1 MRTPKN
7 GRLELSQAV
16 CAKNGVGEAVSEWK
30 TNRNYSLMPV
40 TQEGWREVR
49 GSSEGSQAM

>member
-16 CAKNGVGEAVSEWK
+16 CAKNRVGEAVSEWK